1 MIISILGGTGS
12 LGKGLAM
19 RLAIAGY
26 EVVVGSR
33 DEERAI
39 SKAREYEELCG
50 HRIRGMSN
58 KKAIEICDVAILTI
72 PWENVLDFVREH
84 RILLSERIVVS
95 PIVPMKRE
103 GNSFIYA
110 FENESMAER
119 IAEIV
124 EGAVVSAF
132 HNVPAKR
139 FSNLEETPN
148 FDIVVCGD
156 DVRAKKV
163 VMEIVNSVKNLRAL
177 DGGPLSNSRVVER
190 LTPFIINVAIANGL
204 KEIGIKFI

>member
-19 RLAIAGY
+19 RLALAGY

-33 DEERAI
+33 DEKKAFL
-39 SKAREYEELCG
+39 KAREYEELCG
-50 HRIRGMSN
+50 CRIKGTSN
-58 KKAIEICDVAILTI
+58 EKAIEVCDVAILTI

-84 RILLSERIVVS
+84 RRSLSKKVVVS
-95 PIVPMKRE
+95 PIVPMRRE
-103 GNSFIYA
+103 GNSFVYA
-110 FENESMAER
+110 FENGSMAER

-132 HNVPAKR
+132 QNVPAKR

-156 DVRAKKV
+156 DARAKEV

-177 DGGPLSNSRVVER
+177 DGGPLSNSRIVER